1 VYGFSGEN
9 KKHLGSRFMRK
20 DSSDRSKQNSK
31 SKSNSNK
38 GYSGYKGYS
47 LLEILIVLILVS
59 LGIIAVAV
67 NIPASRAMIEPE
79 SVLAQTASFVLEAKR
94 NSLLG
99 FADNSKRTFNIEQIK
114 NIANSVLISTT
125 PTIAGT
131 KNCNLVNCL
140 GSSGS
145 SGSSDIPTK
154 ENDFSQQNNNNFS
167 QSSQLGAIC
176 ISGQSFCFETNSS
189 ITFNRF
195 SGRTN
200 TNHIIFFSNKKR
212 NLALIVTAT
221 GDVLVAENINGEWR
235 SRTDLQ
241 QLLIEP
247 IKTKR

>member
-1 VYGFSGEN
+1 MLE
-9 KKHLGSRFMRK
+9 LRFMRE
-20 DSSDRSKQNSK
+20 DRSKVGSK
-31 SKSNSNK
+31 TSNRISNRI
-38 GYSGYKGYS
+38 SSKGYS
-47 LLEILIVLILVS
+47 LLEILVVLILVS

-67 NIPASRAMIEPE
+67 NIPASRAMVEPE
-79 SVLAQTASFVLEAKR
+79 SVLVQTASFVLEAKR

-99 FADNSKRTFNIEQIK
+99 FSDDSKRTFNIEQIK
-114 NIANSVLISTT
+114 NITNSVLISTT

-131 KNCNLVNCL
+131 KNCNLANCL
-140 GSSGS
+140 GTSGA
-145 SGSSDIPTK
+145 SGASDIPTK
-154 ENDFSQQNNNNFS
+154 EGALSQNNNNFS
-167 QSSQLGAIC
+167 QPSLQLGAIC
-176 ISGQSFCFETNSS
+176 ISGQNFCFETSSS

-221 GDVLVAENINGEWR
+221 GDVLVAENINSEWR

>member
-1 VYGFSGEN
+1 
-9 KKHLGSRFMRK
+9 MRK
-20 DSSDRSKQNSK
+20 DSSDKSKQNSNSK
-31 SKSNSNK
+31 STSNSKSNGS
-38 GYSGYKGYS
+38 KGYS

-67 NIPASRAMIEPE
+67 NIPASRAMVEPE

-99 FADNSKRTFNIEQIK
+99 FADNNRRTFNIEQIK

-125 PTIAGT
+125 PTISGT
-131 KNCNLVNCL
+131 KNCNLASCL
-140 GSSGS
+140 ES

-167 QSSQLGAIC
+167 QPSQLGAIC
-176 ISGQSFCFETNSS
+176 ISEQSFCFETNSS

-221 GDVLVAENINGEWR
+221 GDVLVAENTNNEWR
-235 SRTDLQ
+235 SRADLQ
-241 QLLIEP
+241 QLIIEP
-247 IKTKR
+247 IKTKK